1 MNFEEELKKKTGEVK
16 KILAAYLPAPEGFQ
30 SRVLEAMEYAVSAG
44 GKRERPLLMAE
55 TAALFGEAGE
65 SLSCFMADRKSV
77 V

>member
-44 GKRERPLLMAE
+44 GVYRVFSDLLPHTRRSACV
-55 TAALFGEAGE
+55 G
-65 SLSCFMADRKSV
+65 
-77 V
+77 